1 MLRGMNTMNFKF
13 TCSLC
18 KKEVKRGEK
27 YRFEA
32 DLYETDT
39 ELMGELSEDNVC
51 TGCMTK
57 ISNKIKSMCK
67 C

>member
-1 MLRGMNTMNFKF
+1 MNFKF
-13 TCSLC
+13 TCGLC

-27 YRFEA
+27 YRVEA

-51 TGCMTK
+51 TSCMTK
-57 ISNKIKSMCK
+57 ISNKIKSMRK
-67 C
+67 